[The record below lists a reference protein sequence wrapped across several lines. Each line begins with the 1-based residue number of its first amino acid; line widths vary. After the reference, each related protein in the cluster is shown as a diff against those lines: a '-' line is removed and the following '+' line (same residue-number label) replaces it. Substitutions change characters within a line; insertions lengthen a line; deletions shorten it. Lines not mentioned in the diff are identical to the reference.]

1 MNRKLA
7 IGVAISIALTS
18 GAWWV
23 GRRSQTPAQAAARA
37 KEPPASWITAK
48 VERRVLTKTVIVR
61 GDVQAQS
68 TISVSAPL
76 SASVSAI
83 LTKLPPSIGSKVS
96 NGEVIAEVSGR
107 PIIVLL
113 GSVPVF
119 RQMEGGTKGVDI
131 RQLQSALRTLGYP
144 VLVSGEFDA
153 VTKDAVKRL
162 YRKHGYSTVNST
174 TKASDVAT
182 AYSRLQTART
192 TFQSAETDFAK
203 VKAGQSSGK
212 LLAAQAVFNQA
223 TRALADAKATRT
235 ESVAVANA
243 SLRAAQAADQA
254 VLLNSSSTQSD
265 RDASALAVLQA
276 QNTLNAAIRSGD
288 NAVSTASEQLEL
300 ASDALDSVKAVS
312 GLPAAQSALADA
324 KSALEIAQTD
334 YDSSSLSFGPTI
346 PIGEIVFVP
355 VLPATIQNRIN
366 QLGPIEANNSQGDTL
381 SSTPSGIVT
390 LTSGG
395 QQVVAQL
402 SRDNR
407 AVVALGDDVQILN
420 EETQAAYKATVTSM
434 ASDPVAD
441 SSGQLTYRTVVTP
454 LSPLP
459 TSMTGQNVRLTFGSS
474 SRANPQLIVPITAV
488 SISGSGRTRVSLLRA
503 GMDQPIDIFV
513 NAGTTS
519 DGFVAITPA
528 IANSL
533 RDGDTVVIGR

>member
-212 LLAAQAVFNQA
+212 LIAAQAVFNQA

>member
-162 YRKHGYSTVNST
+162 YRRHGYSTVNST

-192 TFQSAETDFAK
+192 TFQSAEADFAK

-223 TRALADAKATRT
+223 TRALADAKETRT

-254 VLLNSSSTQSD
+254 VVLNSSSTQSD

-407 AVVALGDDVQILN
+407 ALVALGDDVQILN

-434 ASDPVAD
+434 VSDPVAD

-459 TSMTGQNVRLTFGSS
+459 TSMTGQNVRLTFGNS

-488 SISGSGRTRVSLLRA
+488 STSGSGRTRVSLLRA
-503 GMDQPIDIFV
+503 GVDQPIDIFV
-513 NAGTTS
+513 NVGTTS